1 MRIFRTLE
9 SIESPKRGCAVAVG
23 NFDGL
28 HRGHRRIIRR
38 LAKEAGSAGLPVF
51 LLTFAPHPEKIF
63 SPDTI
68 LMIQTLDQRLRALQK
83 LRVESVAVVPFTRS
97 FAQMTAESFAADILA
112 AALNARLV
120 IVGADFRFG
129 EKRRGD
135 ADVLDEAG
143 RRLGFRTI
151 VVPPFVVEGAPVS
164 SSRIRALLS
173 AGNVEE
179 VALLLGRNYEI
190 EGEVVPGVG
199 RGHKLGFPT
208 ANLESPNEIL
218 PPGVF
223 ATRLINKGKAWN
235 SVTNIG
241 RRPTFGAS
249 EQVVE
254 THILGA
260 SPRLYGACV
269 RLSFIGRLREE
280 RVFRGPKALAGA
292 IRGDIA
298 AARRLFRRFCL

>member
-38 LAKEAGSAGLPVF
+38 LAKEAGSSGLPVS

-63 SPDTI
+63 SPDRI

-83 LRVESVAVVPFTRS
+83 LRVESVTVIPFTRS
-97 FAQMTAESFAADILA
+97 FARMTAESFAADILA

-120 IVGADFRFG
+120 VVGADFRFG
-129 EKRRGD
+129 GKRRGD
-135 ADVLDEAG
+135 AAFLDEAG
-143 RRLGFRTI
+143 GRLGFRTI
-151 VVPPFVVEGAPVS
+151 IVPPFVVEGAPVS
-164 SSRIRALLS
+164 SSRIRALLA

-179 VALLLGRNYEI
+179 AALLLGRNYEI
-190 EGEVVPGVG
+190 EGEVVSGAG
-199 RGHKLGFPT
+199 RGRRIGFPT
-208 ANLESPNEIL
+208 ANLESPNEIF
-218 PPGVF
+218 PSGVF
-223 ATRLINKGKAWN
+223 ATRLIHEGKTWN

-249 EQVVE
+249 EPVVE
-254 THILGA
+254 THILDA
-260 SPRLYGACV
+260 SPRLYGTYV
-269 RLSFIGRLREE
+269 RLSFVGRLREE

-298 AARRLFRRFCL
+298 ASRRLFRRFGL